1 LRGILYF
8 AKDHGL
14 YSTQDSSGN
23 EPASWTV
30 TEISRT
36 IGTPSVNGVDI
47 GEDWAVI
54 AARQGL
60 YIYDGGEPTKI
71 SQEIQP
77 LWDQINWAAA
87 HTLWVRVDTHNR
99 RILCGVP
106 LGSATTP
113 SIVLMLDYRSCF
125 SSSEIAALGP
135 YHFSTISGKLFSAGR
150 SRRWCPWSIVANC
163 ATLAERADGTAQLFL
178 GNGAANGKVY
188 QMLDAQYSD
197 DGSAIDA
204 YYTTF
209 FFLSHDL
216 EQQYEVRA
224 HRKLFSYLTLYAE
237 GAGTLNLTAF
247 AANEAFATALP
258 TLPLVSP
265 SPKDLEL
272 PINVLA
278 ERVAFQFGTNAV
290 GAWFEMQRFIPS
302 LMPDPW
308 SIVRGVN

>member
-1 LRGILYF
+1 
-8 AKDHGL
+8 
-14 YSTQDSSGN
+14 
-23 EPASWTV
+23 
-30 TEISRT
+30 
-36 IGTPSVNGVDI
+36 
-47 GEDWAVI
+47 
-54 AARQGL
+54 
-60 YIYDGGEPTKI
+60 
-71 SQEIQP
+71 
-77 LWDQINWAAA
+77 
-87 HTLWVRVDTHNR
+87 VDTHNR

-150 SRRWCPWSIVANC
+150 SRRWCPWNIVANC

-178 GNGAANGKVY
+178 GNGGSNGKIY

-197 DGSAIDA
+197 DGAAIDA

-258 TLPLVSP
+258 TLPLLSP

-308 SIVRGVN
+308 AIVRGVN